1 MQDAREHN
9 VMLNTRA
16 TSVRSSLQ
24 AMQRSQASRGLN
36 LRADMQE
43 AAGLMGSYL
52 DAANA
57 AIAAGDLPSA
67 KSFMDKAERQ
77 IDKLEK
83 FLGH

>member
-1 MQDAREHN
+1 MQEAREHN
-9 VMLNTRA
+9 VMLGTRA
-16 TSVRSSLQ
+16 SVLRTSLQ
-24 AMQRSQASRGLN
+24 SIQRTQAAKGLN

-52 DAANA
+52 DGANA
-57 AIAAGDLPSA
+57 ALAAGDLPSA